1 MLSCRG
7 CRLRLLRPP
16 DPRRDK
22 IASLRWPAAER
33 LLTQATRIPSV
44 RQAAGPELRS
54 AVSSRT
60 ALASASTT
68 IALSVNRIPLVPFCA
83 SNALRVIRGQLRRGF
98 ESACFERLRAREDTQ
113 DRDRPPARRR
123 RTPLADP
130 PAGPASA
137 RTPPNMSR
145 SVIASRHPRARA
157 RRDGRGIRPTRPR
170 SGRRTTEAARQS
182 GRDGS
187 RL

>member
-1 MLSCRG
+1 MLSCRP

-16 DPRRDK
+16 DPRRDG

-54 AVSSRT
+54 TVSSRT

-68 IALSVNRIPLVPFCA
+68 IALSVNRIPLVAFRA

-98 ESACFERLRAREDTQ
+98 ESAYFERLRPAKTLRIGTDAL
-113 DRDRPPARRR
+113 ARRR

-130 PAGPASA
+130 PGGPASA

-157 RRDGRGIRPTRPR
+157 RRDGRGM
-170 SGRRTTEAARQS
+170 RQS
-182 GRDGS
+182 RWTGGMAGRARG
-187 RL
+187 